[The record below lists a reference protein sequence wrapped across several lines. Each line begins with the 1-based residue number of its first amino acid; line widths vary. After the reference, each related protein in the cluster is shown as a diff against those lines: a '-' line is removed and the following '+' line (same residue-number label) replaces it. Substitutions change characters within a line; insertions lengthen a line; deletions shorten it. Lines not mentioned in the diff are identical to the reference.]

1 MTSPPFR
8 RLPGPRRAARRLRRG
23 WERVRPFP
31 LPRYVAGTPKIGS
44 GDPLDPHFP
53 PTALT
58 LGTAAMSD
66 EAANAVVSV
75 LDQLTPAQQLAG
87 QQFFYRWGQAK
98 FGRHWRFANILT
110 ALWAAATFI
119 KPTTYLEIGV
129 YRGRSAAVVGSV
141 RPQCDIYGFDMWI
154 PDYAGA
160 PNPGPDF
167 VRQEMRA
174 AGHNGNVTLISGDSR
189 KTVPAFLREHPD
201 LYFDLITVDGDKSIL
216 GVASDFAHVL
226 PRLKVGGIFVFD
238 DMPRVPILRR
248 IWDKVVRHDVH
259 YVTWEFI
266 DAGFG
271 VAVAIRAFD

>member
-1 MTSPPFR
+1 MTSPPDPGLPAAGRVARGLSR
-8 RLPGPRRAARRLRRG
+8 R

-31 LPRYVAGTPKIGS
+31 LPRYVAGTPKIGTD
-44 GDPLDPHFP
+44 DPFDPPFP

-75 LDQLTPAQQLAG
+75 LDRLTPEQQLAG
-87 QQFFYRWGQAK
+87 QEFFYRWGQAK

-119 KPTTYLEIGV
+119 QPSAYLEIGV
-129 YRGRSAAVVGSV
+129 FRGRSAAVVGSV
-141 RPQCDIYGFDMWI
+141 SPKCDIYGFDLWI
-154 PDYAGA
+154 PDYAGT

-167 VRQEMRA
+167 VRQEIRT
-174 AGHNGNVTLISGDSR
+174 AGHNGNVTLITGDSR

-201 LYFDLITVDGDKSIL
+201 LYFDLITIDGVKSIA

-226 PRLKVGGIFVFD
+226 PRLKVGGIVVFD
-238 DMPRVPILRR
+238 DMPRIPVLRR
-248 IWDKVVRHDVH
+248 IWDKVIRNDAH
-259 YVTWEFI
+259 YVTWEFN